1 MKGQRVTA
9 IHALLALTTPVIGL
23 TIPSTR
29 NTPSLDPRNAQSDGA
44 TFVYDPIRITKGY
57 VAFGDSYAAG
67 IGTGMTDTGGCR
79 QGQFSYPKQ
88 LAKMATDAIGKE
100 IDFQNYPCS
109 GAVVSEVLEGGAKSQ
124 IDQWKNP
131 KNADI
136 ATISIGGND
145 VGFYSVLTAC
155 VLRVGQAWAGDCDE
169 AVKKAADII
178 NGRDLSNDVNSA
190 LNQILAKSGRDDFKI
205 YLTGYP
211 TFFNDQT
218 DYCDCEYTYLSSEH
232 SEHH

>member
-1 MKGQRVTA
+1 MIA
-9 IHALLALTTPVIGL
+9 LHALLAVTTPALGL

-29 NTPSLDPRNAQSDGA
+29 NAPSLDRRSAQSDA
-44 TFVYDPIRITKGY
+44 PTFVYDPILIKKGY

-67 IGTGMTDTGGCR
+67 IGTGMTDSGGCR

-88 LAKMATDAIGKE
+88 LAKMATDAFGD

-109 GAVVSEVLEGGAKSQ
+109 GAVVSEVLEGGSKSQ

-131 KNADI
+131 GNADI

-145 VGFYSVLTAC
+145 VGFYNVLTAC
-155 VLRVGQAWAGDCDE
+155 VLRVGLFKLPGNCDE
-169 AVKKAADII
+169 AVQKAYDII
-178 NGRDLSNDVNSA
+178 NGRDLSNDVTSA
-190 LNQILAKSGRDDFKI
+190 LNQIIAKSGRDDFKV
-205 YLTGYP
+205 YMTGYP

-218 DYCDCEYTYLSSEH
+218 DYCDCEYT
-232 SEHH
+232 